1 MNCLLQLSEFN
12 VTGSSVQGMIDV
24 AQSQVNK
31 TVEDLAQRNPD
42 LGKLLEQVKKGYEG
56 LSEVSKQVGG
66 VVQEHATAAQGD
78 LKTLM
83 EQAKTELT
91 KTATQLEV
99 RSPPYLFFRL
109 FYLTFI
115 WTAME
120 ANDILNVANKGIA

>member
-1 MNCLLQLSEFN
+1 MQLSEFN
-12 VTGSSVQGMIDV
+12 VTGSSVQGMFEQ

-56 LSEVSKQVGG
+56 LTEVSKQVGG
-66 VVQEHATAAQGD
+66 VVQEHATAAGGD
-78 LKTLM
+78 LKTLV

-99 RSPPYLFFRL
+99 RSQPCLFFSL

-115 WTAME
+115 WTAMG
-120 ANDILNVANKGIA
+120 ANVILDFANKEIA